1 MPPKYVFQNILDIRH
16 SKVES
21 IEIQLGNA
29 ESKLQMLEK
38 KRNTFVAMKLG
49 CLEEMRLRMKDEI
62 DVFQLDILRANVK
75 KIDDSLRRVDVEI
88 GDTKKKIAQI
98 RMNLIKA
105 KQDEETLEILKEKEN
120 EKFKAE
126 MKRQENLQQ
135 DDVYISMAFKN
146 HQQGA

>member
-29 ESKLQMLEK
+29 ENKLHALEK
-38 KRNTFVAMKLG
+38 RKDLFQVMKSG
-49 CLEEMRLRMKDEI
+49 YLEEMRIRMKDEI
-62 DVFQLDILRANVK
+62 DVFQLEILRSNVK
-75 KIDDSLRRVDVEI
+75 KVDDSLKRLDVEI
-88 GDTKKKIAQI
+88 ADMKKKISLI
-98 RMNLIKA
+98 RMNLVKA

-120 EKFKAE
+120 EKFLAE
-126 MKRQENLQQ
+126 MKRIEGNQQ

-146 HQQGA
+146 RQQGA